1 MPTST
6 ETSRP
11 KPGVFHLLQRHL
23 PVLRYDSQG
32 SFMADSPAI
41 LTNRVAPSG
50 DPASLLKRAD
60 GTVLASAAGAERLE
74 LGLLGFPEYANG
86 TRARRSDHLDAV
98 GRDYVL
104 QAREMHRGDFADRV
118 HGRVVD
124 AEDGG
129 RWLQYWFFYLYNNKA
144 FLGFGLHEGD
154 WEMVQVR
161 LDAHCRPQSMAF
173 AQHTHGQRCGWE
185 LVERRG
191 ERPVVYVARGS
202 QASYASAGRH
212 NAPVVPDH
220 ADGRGPEV
228 SQPTLVPFGD
238 GDGPS
243 WVSWPGRWGSSK
255 ARSVLE
261 SNSPCGPAHQE
272 KWSEPATF
280 HEECDEIDSHE
291 LGPELLPPGPPA
303 PAISARRDGARAL
316 ISYRFSLSRGLPT
329 PVQMIVTLDST
340 HDSVPPATYTYPLD
354 SMSGVIEHP
363 LALEE
368 HAYEVR
374 ASAADERG
382 NVSEPVSTSLD

>member
-1 MPTST
+1 MTAAAD
-6 ETSRP
+6 
-11 KPGVFHLLQRHL
+11 LLRRHL

-50 DPASLLKRAD
+50 DPASLLRRAD

-118 HGRVVD
+118 HGRAVD

-129 RWLQYWFFYLYNNKA
+129 TWLQYWFFYLYNNKA

-154 WEMVQVR
+154 WEMVQLR
-161 LDAHCRPQSMAF
+161 LDAEDRPHSMAF
-173 AQHTHGQRCGWE
+173 AQHSHGQRCRWQ

-220 ADGRGPEV
+220 ADGRGREV
-228 SQPTLVPFGD
+228 SAPALDLVGD
-238 GDGPS
+238 GDDDGGGPS
-243 WVSWPGRWGSSK
+243 WVSWPGRWGSSR

-261 SNSPCGPAHQE
+261 SNSPRGPAHQE
-272 KWSEPATF
+272 KWFEPATF
-280 HEECDEIDSHE
+280 HEECDEIDPNE
-291 LGPELLPPGPPA
+291 LAPELLPPGPPA
-303 PAISARRDGARAL
+303 PILSARRAGSRAL
-316 ISYRFSLSRGLPT
+316 ISYRFSLQRGLPT
-329 PVQMIVTLDST
+329 PVQIIVTLDSR
-340 HDSVPPATYTYPLD
+340 HDSLPPATYAHPIA
-354 SMSGVIEHP
+354 SMSGEIEHP
-363 LALEE
+363 LALEDQD
-368 HAYEVR
+368 YEVR

-382 NVSEPVSTSLD
+382 NVSEAVSTRLD